1 MRWLVTT
8 GVALCALLL
17 AGCGGGSS
25 PRAASAPTTSIPAS
39 TAPSTV
45 HGRPYQPP
53 AVETPLLRR
62 QKHRLD
68 LDLRRIRRVTAPV
81 KTHTLMGT
89 PRVQSAT
96 SDFIDHLDRSALD
109 DLTFNH
115 YLTLAAAAVA
125 PVCDQCFQWL
135 EADRP
140 VAGGAKMP

>member
-1 MRWLVTT
+1 MRWLVTLLAVP
-8 GVALCALLL
+8 VALL
-17 AGCGGGSS
+17 AACGGSS
-25 PRAASAPTTSIPAS
+25 HQAATNPLSVPTTS
-39 TAPSTV
+39 TAPSIV

-53 AVETPLLRR
+53 AHETPLLRR

-68 LDLRRIRRVTAPV
+68 LDLRRIHRVTWPV

-89 PRVQSAT
+89 PAVQSAT
-96 SDFIDHLDRSALD
+96 SDFIDHIDRSALD

-115 YLTLAAAAVA
+115 YLTLAAAMVA

-140 VAGGAKMP
+140 AAGGAKMP

>member
-1 MRWLVTT
+1 MVTT
-8 GVALCALLL
+8 AGALAIAAL

-25 PRAASAPTTSIPAS
+25 HQATPPPSTSLPAS
-39 TAPSTV
+39 TAPSIV

-68 LDLRRIRRVTAPV
+68 RDLRRIHRVTAPV
-81 KTHTLMGT
+81 RTRTLMGT
-89 PRVQSAT
+89 PAVQSAT
-96 SDFIDHLDRSALD
+96 SDFLDHLDRSALD

-115 YLTLAAAAVA
+115 YITQAAAMVA

-140 VAGGAKMP
+140 AAGGAKMP